1 MSDAFNEDE
10 NPAFREFLSKF
21 LGEDAAEEALR
32 SMRAQG
38 IDPSTLGAGMPD
50 INVDA
55 MLGQF
60 RHLLNTSTGP
70 VNWSM
75 AHDLAKQTT
84 YQGGDP
90 MVTAAEAARAR
101 QAMSIA
107 DLWLDAVTEFSPG
120 QVERATWT
128 RSGWIDHTTDTWKRI
143 CEPVAANVSR
153 ALSDA
158 LAQQFG
164 ELGGAED
171 AQMAAMLPG
180 GIPALLGQ
188 AEEMMPKLASMVFAT
203 QMGQALSA
211 LAKECFGSTDIG
223 LPLGPAGT
231 TALVPHNVTLF
242 ADGLDAPFEEVLQF
256 LAVRE
261 CAHQRLFA
269 SVPWLAGDLIHA
281 VESYSGE
288 IAIDTEAIAEA
299 ARSMDPANLNS
310 MDSAMAAGVFAQ
322 SHSPKQAA
330 ALERLET
337 LLALVEGWV
346 ETVTARACAP
356 YLPHADNL
364 REMMRRRRASGGPA
378 EAVLGNLIGLTLRP
392 KRSRGAATL
401 FALVEAEKGREG
413 REELWRHPD
422 FIPSAQ
428 DLDEPESYLLV
439 REAGTDEVDAL
450 DAEFA
455 QLLEG
460 TLGWAE
466 GLSPEDDPEAE
477 RLREAGFDMPERSG
491 ATQEAEAHD
500 DATSDASTPEDE
512 GSGSDGLGGQTPG
525 NSEPDESEPG
535 NPEGA

>member
-1 MSDAFNEDE
+1 MSEAFNEDE
-10 NPAFREFLSKF
+10 NPAFHEFLSNF
-21 LGEDAAEEALR
+21 LGEEAADEALR

-38 IDPSTLGAGMPD
+38 IDPSALGAGMPN
-50 INVDA
+50 INMDA
-55 MLGQF
+55 MLSQF
-60 RHLLNTSTGP
+60 RHLLHSSTGP

-75 AHDLAKQTT
+75 VHDLAKQSTF
-84 YQGGDP
+84 QAGDP
-90 MVTAAEAARAR
+90 MVTAAEAARTR

-107 DLWLDAVTEFSPG
+107 DLWLDAVTDFSPG
-120 QVERATWT
+120 QIERATWT

-153 ALSDA
+153 ALSEALTQHFGDA
-158 LAQQFG
+158 GGG
-164 ELGGAED
+164 ED
-171 AQMAAMLPG
+171 TQITAMLPG
-180 GIPALLGQ
+180 GVPALLGQ
-188 AEEMMPKLASMVFAT
+188 AEEMLPKLASMVFAT
-203 QMGQALSA
+203 QIGQALSA

-223 LPLGPAGT
+223 LPLCAPGT

-242 ADGLDAPFEEVLQF
+242 ADGLDIPFEEVLQF

-261 CAHQRLFA
+261 CAHHRLFA
-269 SVPWLAGDLIHA
+269 SVPWLASDLIHA

-299 ARSMDPANLNS
+299 ARSLDPSDLSS
-310 MDSAMAAGVFAQ
+310 MDSAMASGVFAR
-322 SHSPKQAA
+322 SHSAKQAA

-346 ETVTARACAP
+346 ETVTARACTP

-378 EAVLGNLIGLTLRP
+378 EAVLGDLIGLTLRP
-392 KRSRGAATL
+392 RRSRGAATL
-401 FALVEAEKGREG
+401 FGLVEAEKGREG

-428 DLDEPESYLLV
+428 DLDEPESFLLV
-439 REAGTDEVDAL
+439 REAAPDEVDAL

-477 RLREAGFDMPERSG
+477 RLREVGFDVPEQS
-491 ATQEAEAHD
+491 QEAGKSEGVDTPDQDAADPDHAD
-500 DATSDASTPEDE
+500 DTD
-512 GSGSDGLGGQTPG
+512 
-525 NSEPDESEPG
+525 PDSK
-535 NPEGA
+535 

>member
-1 MSDAFNEDE
+1 MSDAFHEDE
-10 NPAFREFLSKF
+10 NPAFHEFLRKF
-21 LGEDAAEEALR
+21 LGEEAAEEALR

-38 IDPSTLGAGMPD
+38 IDPSALGASMPD
-50 INVDA
+50 VNVDA
-55 MLGQF
+55 MLSQF
-60 RHLLNTSTGP
+60 RHMLNTSTGP

-84 YQGGDP
+84 FQGGDP
-90 MVTAAEAARAR
+90 TVTAAEAARAR

-128 RSGWIDHTTDTWKRI
+128 RSGWIDNTADTWKRI
-143 CEPVAANVSR
+143 CEPVAANVAR

-164 ELGGAED
+164 ELGGMED

-180 GIPALLGQ
+180 GVPALLGQ
-188 AEEMMPKLASMVFAT
+188 AGEMMPKLASMVFAT
-203 QMGQALSA
+203 QMGHALSA
-211 LAKECFGSTDIG
+211 MAKECFGSTDIG
-223 LPLGPAGT
+223 LPLCAPGT

-242 ADGLDAPFEEVLQF
+242 ADGLDAPFEEVQQF

-261 CAHQRLFA
+261 CAHHRLFA
-269 SVPWLAGDLIHA
+269 SVPWLASDLIHA

-299 ARSMDPANLNS
+299 ARSMNPEDLSS
-310 MDSAMAAGVFAQ
+310 MDSAMASGVFAQ
-322 SHSPKQAA
+322 SHSPRQAA

-392 KRSRGAATL
+392 RRSRGAATL
-401 FALVEAEKGREG
+401 FGLVEAEKGREG

-422 FIPSAQ
+422 FIPTAQ
-428 DLDEPESYLLV
+428 DLDEPESFLLV
-439 REAGTDEVDAL
+439 REAAPDEVDAL

-477 RLREAGFDMPERSG
+477 SLRAAGFDMPEGSSFLPEDPD
-491 ATQEAEAHD
+491 THD
-500 DATSDASTPEDE
+500 DGEHNKGDEDE
-512 GSGSDGLGGQTPG
+512 
-525 NSEPDESEPG
+525 
-535 NPEGA
+535 